1 MSDKEKIED
10 LDMRYRLAIWLLVM
24 WSNKH
29 FDEIT
34 AIIDKAMGKPYWNFL
49 GSDKEWIKN

>member
-10 LDMRYRLAIWLLVM
+10 LDMRYRLAIGLLVM
-24 WSNKH
+24 WSNRH

-34 AIIDKAMGKPYWNFL
+34 AIIDKVMGKPYWNFL
-49 GSDKEWIKN
+49 GSDKE

>member
-10 LDMRYRLAIWLLVM
+10 LDMRYRLAIALLVM
-24 WSNKH
+24 WSNRN

-34 AIIDKAMGKPYWNFL
+34 AIIDKSMGKPYWNFI
-49 GSDKEWIKN
+49 GSDKEWV